1 MNRNRLGAD
10 DGLLAWILQESIGT
24 GPGAGVHGCESCIQ
38 RSVYRLQPVAAET
51 SKSTQLNPV

>member
-1 MNRNRLGAD
+1 MTGSLPVPAGNPLELDPGAD
-10 DGLLAWILQESIGT
+10 
-24 GPGAGVHGCESCIQ
+24 VHGCESCIQ